1 MVKAARASMPP
12 RRRFFFFFA
21 KTSSASSVTK
31 RTTGF
36 SIVGD
41 RRGLV
46 GRVVGRARQQEFYFG
61 KKKNDVLGGYLSAL
75 AASANSCRQKE
86 ENGARLGLRSY
97 EQERVRA
104 ALGSDGEFALR

>member
-1 MVKAARASMPP
+1 MPP

-46 GRVVGRARQQEFYFG
+46 GHVVARRNFTLRRRKNEGNGSAPGGLGQLR
-61 KKKNDVLGGYLSAL
+61 KKKKTE
-75 AASANSCRQKE
+75 QKKP
-86 ENGARLGLRSY
+86 RKPLPSTK
-97 EQERVRA
+97 
-104 ALGSDGEFALR
+104 

>member
-36 SIVGD
+36 SIVG
-41 RRGLV
+41 V
-46 GRVVGRARQQEFYFG
+46 GALSGARQQEFYFG
-61 KKKNDVLGGYLSAL
+61 KKKTTLSAVTFRRWRPRPTH
-75 AASANSCRQKE
+75 AARKKKME
-86 ENGARLGLRSY
+86 LG
-97 EQERVRA
+97 
-104 ALGSDGEFALR
+104 